1 MIFDKKQRKEYN
13 KVMEIELKE
22 KSKQMDKLSV
32 LINRLMYNLKTFLFD
47 YPFQSMKE
55 GLWERD
61 RKGLEVMLHLC
72 TNEYVSSCCKYD
84 VYTSYIS
91 TKEEDKKLLEWLKEG
106 GKLGRVFS
114 EYDSFSICYKC
125 RQWCG
130 LLEDNFFTFSHESDT
145 I

>member
-1 MIFDKKQRKEYN
+1 MI
-13 KVMEIELKE
+13 ITLKE
-22 KSKQMDKLSV
+22 NSKQMDIKGMVIKILLSSKA
-32 LINRLMYNLKTFLFD
+32 ILFD

-61 RKGLEVMLHLC
+61 TKSLELMLHLC
-72 TNEYVSSCCKYD
+72 SNPYVSSCCKHD
-84 VYTSYIS
+84 VYTNYIS
-91 TKEEDKKLLEWLKEG
+91 TIPEDEKLLEWLREG
-106 GKLGRVFS
+106 GKLGKKLLAK
-114 EYDSFSICYKC
+114 YDSFSICFKC

>member
-1 MIFDKKQRKEYN
+1 
-13 KVMEIELKE
+13 MEIELKE
-22 KSKQMDKLSV
+22 NSKQMDIKGMVINILLSSKA
-32 LINRLMYNLKTFLFD
+32 ILFD

-61 RKGLEVMLHLC
+61 KKSLEVSLALC
-72 TNEYVSSCCKYD
+72 TNPYVSSCCKYD
-84 VYTSYIS
+84 VYTNYIS
-91 TKEEDKKLLEWLKEG
+91 SLPENEKLLEWLREG
-106 GKLGRVFS
+106 GKLGS
-114 EYDSFSICYKC
+114 KEMNKYEYFSICFKC